1 MQKNP
6 FRWQNF
12 LFMLNQKFIKLLD
25 FFQVK
30 ILKLDTKMFLVITKG
45 VHSSYLQIPT
55 GLIVKKNGLNLI
67 FQYNIKKLTS
77 QLMSD
82 LTFFYSKLENL
93 NVNLEQLYTKKLLL
107 QGLGLKAILTNL
119 NILELKLGFSH
130 IISLSIPNTIK
141 INIIKNILII
151 ESSDLILLGNFAAR
165 IKNFRQPDSYKGKGI
180 CYKNEV
186 LFLKAVKKV

>member
-1 MQKNP
+1 
-6 FRWQNF
+6 
-12 LFMLNQKFIKLLD
+12 MLNQKSIKLLN
-25 FFQVK
+25 FFEVK
-30 ILKLDTKMFLVITKG
+30 ILKLNTKLFLVIKKG
-45 VHSSYLQIPT
+45 VQSSYLQIPT
-55 GLIVKKNGLNLI
+55 GLVVKKTGLNLI
-67 FQYNIKKLTS
+67 FQYNIKKPTS

-141 INIIKNILII
+141 LTTIKNILIL
-151 ESSDLILLGNFAAR
+151 ESFDSILLGNFAAR

>member
-1 MQKNP
+1 
-6 FRWQNF
+6 
-12 LFMLNQKFIKLLD
+12 
-25 FFQVK
+25 
-30 ILKLDTKMFLVITKG
+30 
-45 VHSSYLQIPT
+45 
-55 GLIVKKNGLNLI
+55 
-67 FQYNIKKLTS
+67 
-77 QLMSD
+77 MSD

-141 INIIKNILII
+141 ITIIKNILII
-151 ESSDLILLGNFAAR
+151 ESSDSILLGNFAAR

-180 CYKNEV
+180 LYVGEV
-186 LFLKAVKKV
+186 LRRKKGKKK